1 MIKIMIIS
9 DEGLNIIASHDS
21 DSYRIVFV
29 EDSEKVWSNNGP

>member
-1 MIKIMIIS
+1 MIKIMILF
-9 DEGLNIIASHDS
+9 DERLNIIASHDS